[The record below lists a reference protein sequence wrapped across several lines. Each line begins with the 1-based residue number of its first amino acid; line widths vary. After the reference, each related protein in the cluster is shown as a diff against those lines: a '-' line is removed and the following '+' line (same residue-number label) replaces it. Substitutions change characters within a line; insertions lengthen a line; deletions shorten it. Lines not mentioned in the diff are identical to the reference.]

1 MKKLTTEDTENTE
14 GGKKML
20 KIRMLCQQAINARRR
35 YKKIHPDAFQVWACS
50 EKKGAAALGRK
61 IISIIKEGG
70 K

>member
-14 GGKKML
+14 GGNKML
-20 KIRMLCQQAINARRR
+20 KIRMLCQQAINAKRR

-50 EKKGAAALGRK
+50 EKKGAAALGRL